1 MNVAAPSRTPI
12 VGPRYKWVVLSNTT
26 IGVLLSSM
34 TGTGLMLALPKIFDG
49 IKLNP
54 LAAGSSSYLL
64 WIMMGYVLV
73 SAVVVVTVGRIG
85 DIFGRVKMYNLGF
98 AWFTVAAI
106 LLSCVWSTGSNGAL

>member
-49 IKLNP
+49 I
-54 LAAGSSSYLL
+54 S
-64 WIMMGYVLV
+64 
-73 SAVVVVTVGRIG
+73 
-85 DIFGRVKMYNLGF
+85 
-98 AWFTVAAI
+98 
-106 LLSCVWSTGSNGAL
+106 